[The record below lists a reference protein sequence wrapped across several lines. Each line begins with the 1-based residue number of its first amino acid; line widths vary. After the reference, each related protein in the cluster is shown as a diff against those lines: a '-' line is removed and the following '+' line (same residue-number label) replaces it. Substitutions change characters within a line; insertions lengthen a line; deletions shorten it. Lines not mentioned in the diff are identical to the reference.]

1 MRFVEFTEVILRK
14 VSETQIQ
21 CIHLPRYV
29 VAENVCSVSP
39 GAVPGTIA
47 GPDGNPTMEE
57 AACVHTP
64 AGSILVNCKMDEALY
79 RLTSEQVGI
88 SEPKSNEEVLDNVS
102 DENPKII
109 PFPGKL
115 NLK

>member
-14 VSETQIQ
+14 VSDTQIQ
-21 CIHLPRYV
+21 CIHMPRYI

-39 GAVPGTIA
+39 GAVPGKLL
-47 GPDGNPTMEE
+47 GPDGNPTMED
-57 AACVHTP
+57 AAYIHT
-64 AGSILVNCKMDEALY
+64 AAASILVNCKMGEAMHKLSREQLVIEEPESKETVMDEGGAKL
-79 RLTSEQVGI
+79 
-88 SEPKSNEEVLDNVS
+88 
-102 DENPKII
+102 I